1 MNSEPRSALAHR
13 MHLLLRRELGQGF
26 DEARLLAEPLY
37 ARDVL
42 LVCDALPGPG
52 LALLASQFR
61 QALPASQP
69 RQAGQAGHERP
80 PGQPELPSEAWP
92 PSGADSADS
101 AAHDSLSSLQTA
113 SARRAPARGW
123 LSPGRWF
130 GRP

>member
-1 MNSEPRSALAHR
+1 MKTDSRSALAHR
-13 MHLLLRRELGQGF
+13 MHRLLRRELGQGI

-61 QALPASQP
+61 QAGPSGPQD
-69 RQAGQAGHERP
+69 RFAGS
-80 PGQPELPSEAWP
+80 SESWP
-92 PSGADSADS
+92 PSAADSAGPDS
-101 AAHDSLSSLQTA
+101 TGSPHSLPA
-113 SARRAPARGW
+113 VARPAPRRNW
-123 LSPGRWF
+123 LSPGRWLG

>member
-1 MNSEPRSALAHR
+1 MHR
-13 MHLLLRRELGQGF
+13 LLRRELGQGI

-61 QALPASQP
+61 QAEAFGTPDRSAGSSESWQP
-69 RQAGQAGHERP
+69 SA
-80 PGQPELPSEAWP
+80 
-92 PSGADSADS
+92 ADSGGPDS
-101 AAHDSLSSLQTA
+101 TGSRHSLPTV
-113 SARRAPARGW
+113 ARPAQRRNW
-123 LSPGRWF
+123 LSPVRWLG

>member
-52 LALLASQFR
+52 LAALARQFR
-61 QALPASQP
+61 QAE
-69 RQAGQAGHERP
+69 HERP
-80 PGQPELPSEAWP
+80 PGRADVPSDSWP
-92 PSGADSADS
+92 PSAADS
-101 AAHDSLSSLQTA
+101 AAPDSLSSLQA
-113 SARRAPARGW
+113 SPARRAAVRGW